1 MAEPLRPCSIPLLP
15 VRPAHSP
22 AQRAQEVLRVTARA
36 WGVPPRAALARP
48 RISIALA

>member
-36 WGVPPRAALARP
+36 WGLVPAPPLVRSRLSVALA
-48 RISIALA
+48 